1 MRQNVWSGHNMRA
14 SIVVKN
20 TCHTVEV
27 LRKMATD
34 SHREIQRVLRS
45 RGAGTPSS
53 SESIV
58 DSQEEYIYGAR
69 GLSHFSMIIKNGPT
83 DLPPAPT
90 PQAHK
95 VVGCRVGSRNV
106 EGHFIFFSGKLINI
120 TFG

>member
-1 MRQNVWSGHNMRA
+1 MRA

-34 SHREIQRVLRS
+34 SHWEIQRVLGS

-58 DSQEEYIYGAR
+58 DSQEEYIYGAH
-69 GLSHFSMIIKNGPT
+69 GLSHFSRIIKNGPT
-83 DLPPAPT
+83 DPRKNKDCYMIFRVAGFMNS
-90 PQAHK
+90 
-95 VVGCRVGSRNV
+95 VV
-106 EGHFIFFSGKLINI
+106 
-120 TFG
+120 